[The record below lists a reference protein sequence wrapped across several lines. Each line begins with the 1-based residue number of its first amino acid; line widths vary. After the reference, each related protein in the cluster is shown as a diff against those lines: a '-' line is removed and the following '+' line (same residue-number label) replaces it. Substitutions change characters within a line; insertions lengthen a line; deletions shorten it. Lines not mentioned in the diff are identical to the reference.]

1 VAKTIGASDIDV
13 SDILKSL
20 AERLDK
26 EYQATGEKV
35 RIVPQNHSVGICF
48 GPTDDDFSMDIVP
61 AIPLSAKNE
70 FGENLYYVPEL
81 LKMSKTKRRKSYE
94 TNKEIGWIKT
104 DPRGYILDAQAVNEK
119 NESFRRVTKFIKCW
133 KNACKAKSTD
143 FKFKSFHLE
152 QIVRE
157 KIVNNGDIDCFKC
170 IGLVFSEL
178 LSDYSKPRFRDRA
191 GNGRF
196 IDEYLDKL
204 SSSERAQTE
213 SDIKNVQQLAL
224 RLKEETDETEFKNL
238 MNLIFAK
245 NETANVASLKKAE
258 RTSSAFS
265 RPYSG

>member
-1 VAKTIGASDIDV
+1 
-13 SDILKSL
+13 
-20 AERLDK
+20 
-26 EYQATGEKV
+26 
-35 RIVPQNHSVGICF
+35 
-48 GPTDDDFSMDIVP
+48 
-61 AIPLSAKNE
+61 
-70 FGENLYYVPEL
+70 
-81 LKMSKTKRRKSYE
+81 MSKTKRRKSYE